1 MYLLGLSCVHLRTSG
16 GSGCCRIGCS
26 IGKKTTDDVQR
37 AGARRAATR
46 LVRGLRPRPAWSST
60 RAVAAVVDR
69 GQPRFQGPIFVP
81 SSHATASGCR
91 DLAPTATV
99 WLWPCPT
106 VTADCGPLGPTERE
120 PSEASPTW
128 KGTVPPDGPT
138 MRSAR
143 RSFLPV
149 RTPLTSTRRR
159 PDRRDVSPGGPGGVR
174 VRGCGEGWAN
184 HFSVYTRKESMSL
197 SVGHT
202 LRN

>member
-1 MYLLGLSCVHLRTSG
+1 M
-16 GSGCCRIGCS
+16 CS
-26 IGKKTTDDVQR
+26 AQER
-37 AGARRAATR
+37 AEPRRDSS
-46 LVRGLRPRPAWSST
+46 VRGLRPRPAWSSM

-69 GQPRFQGPIFVP
+69 GQPRFQGPIFVS

-184 HFSVYTRKESMSL
+184 HFSVHTRKESMSL